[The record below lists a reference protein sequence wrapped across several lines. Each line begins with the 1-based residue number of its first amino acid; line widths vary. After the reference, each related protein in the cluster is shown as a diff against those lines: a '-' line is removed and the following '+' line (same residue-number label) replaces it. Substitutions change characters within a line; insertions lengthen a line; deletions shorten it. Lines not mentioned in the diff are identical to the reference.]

1 MVRSNCSYVMSR
13 SVNAEVELSPG
24 RYHILMKVTAY
35 RCSDVATEDVVSRV
49 APVGR
54 EKLVQIGLSYDLAHA
69 KGLVFESE
77 KEKRARE
84 DREARRKAAERR
96 KLRKQTKR
104 RLQKEWIRQRKLDG
118 RRQRKAGRL
127 SAKSSAES
135 SRSTAQILPDDGPVQ
150 SPLDMDYSPSIGL
163 DMKQIGRAHV

>member
-35 RCSDVATEDVVSRV
+35 RCGDMATEDVVSRV

-84 DREARRKAAERR
+84 VAR
-96 KLRKQTKR
+96 
-104 RLQKEWIRQRKLDG
+104 
-118 RRQRKAGRL
+118 
-127 SAKSSAES
+127 
-135 SRSTAQILPDDGPVQ
+135 
-150 SPLDMDYSPSIGL
+150 
-163 DMKQIGRAHV
+163 